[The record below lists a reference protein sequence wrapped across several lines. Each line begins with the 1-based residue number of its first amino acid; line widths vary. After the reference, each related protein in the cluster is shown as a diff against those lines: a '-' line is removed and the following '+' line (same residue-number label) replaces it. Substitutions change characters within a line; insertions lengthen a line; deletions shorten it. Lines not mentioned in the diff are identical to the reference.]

1 MADAKKYLEEVMGI
15 VEDEKFNQERRL
27 KRLKEL
33 KQKQRD
39 KDGRGKK
46 NIAGRHDD
54 VQPAAEYQDEPS
66 TCVKVVVDELQT
78 NSSDMSGLMMIMM
91 MLLQLVFVTSLLMF
105 LVTGLVVASDY
116 QSDDVLYLRRILRDD
131 IFRLGFLFNTPGLQ
145 TSHWSV
151 FDGLSWAAQT
161 INSATKK
168 LFMISKELF
177 EKFESRKTNHDTNTN
192 TNKESSTETE
202 NIKTK
207 KSKNNFSEGKSID
220 SNRRNF
226 KIENTDRNGEKKNH
240 YENQDRN

>member
-39 KDGRGKK
+39 KNVHGKK
-46 NIAGRHDD
+46 NITGRHDD

-78 NSSDMSGLMMIMM
+78 NRSDMSGLMMIMM
-91 MLLQLVFVTSLLMF
+91 MLLQLVFVASLLMF
-105 LVTGLVVASDY
+105 LVTGLVVVSDY
-116 QSDDVLYLRRILRDD
+116 QSDDVLYLRRILRED
-131 IFRLGFLFNTPGLQ
+131 ILRLGFLFNTPGLQ

-161 INSATKK
+161 INSATEK
-168 LFMISKELF
+168 LFIISKELF
-177 EKFESRKTNHDTNTN
+177 EQFESRKTNHDTNTN
-192 TNKESSTETE
+192 KETSTETE
-202 NIKTK
+202 ILTK
-207 KSKNNFSEGKSID
+207 KSKNNFSEGKSVD
-220 SNRRNF
+220 STRRNF
-226 KIENTDRNGEKKNH
+226 KTENSDRNGEKLNY
-240 YENQDRN
+240 YENQDRNKR